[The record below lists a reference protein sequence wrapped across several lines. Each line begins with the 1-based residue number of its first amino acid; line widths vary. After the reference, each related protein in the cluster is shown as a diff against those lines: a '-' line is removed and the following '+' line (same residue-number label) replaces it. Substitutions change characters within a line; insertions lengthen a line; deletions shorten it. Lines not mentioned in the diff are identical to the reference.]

1 MGDEQKEPILSNLLN
16 YRMEVTMIL
25 STPRERQANE
35 RRVALTP
42 DAVGRL
48 VKAGHTV
55 RVETNAGQEAGF
67 LDEAYRALGAE
78 IHPQE
83 TLYNDTEIVARVQ
96 RPEPE
101 ELKLTPAGAIV
112 IGFLEPLGH
121 PDYVDTLAKAKV
133 TAFSMEAIPRTTRAQ
148 SMDALS
154 SQSNIA
160 GYKSVIVAAE
170 ALPRFF
176 PMMTTAAGTVPPAK
190 VLVLGA
196 GVAGLQAIATARRL
210 GAVVTG
216 FDTRAAVKE
225 QVKSLGA
232 HFLELDLGVEG
243 EGTGGYAK
251 ELATDDQ
258 EKQRRALVAQIGASD
273 VVITTAQIPGKPA
286 PLLIIEDAVKAM
298 KPGSVI
304 VDLAASTGGNC
315 ALTVPGQTVVREGVT
330 IIGATNLPASVPRDA
345 SQLYSRN
352 VLALLGILIDKKGEI
367 NLDFNDEIIAGACLT
382 YNGEVLH
389 KASRIALGLPEGVS
403 A

>member
-1 MGDEQKEPILSNLLN
+1 
-16 YRMEVTMIL
+16 MIL
-25 STPRERQANE
+25 STPRERQISE
-35 RRVALTP
+35 RRVALNP

-67 LDEAYRALGAE
+67 LDEAYRAVGAE

-83 TLYNDTEIVARVQ
+83 TLYTNTQIVVRVQ
-96 RPEPE
+96 RPEPA
-101 ELKLTPAGAIV
+101 ELKLSPPGSV
-112 IGFLEPLGH
+112 LIGFLEPLGH
-121 PDYVDTLAKAKV
+121 PDYVETLAKAKV

-160 GYKSVIVAAE
+160 GYKAVILAAE

-216 FDTRAAVKE
+216 FDTRSAVKE

-232 HFLELDLGVEG
+232 NFLELDLGVEG

-251 ELATDDQ
+251 ELAADAQ
-258 EKQRRALVAQIGASD
+258 ERQRRALVAPIGASD

-286 PLLIIEDAVKAM
+286 PLLIIDDAVKAM

-304 VDLAASTGGNC
+304 VDLAASTGGNST
-315 ALTVPGQTVVREGVT
+315 LTVPGQTVVREGVT
-330 IIGATNLPASVPRDA
+330 IIGATNLPATVPRDA
-345 SQLYSRN
+345 SQLYARN
-352 VLALLGILIDKKGEI
+352 ILALLGILIDKEGKL
-367 NLDFNDEIIAGACLT
+367 NLDFRDEIIAGACLT
-382 YNGEVLH
+382 DDGEVLH
-389 KASRIALGLPEGVS
+389 KATRAALGLPEGVS

>member
-1 MGDEQKEPILSNLLN
+1 
-16 YRMEVTMIL
+16 MIL
-25 STPRERQANE
+25 STPRERHANE
-35 RRVALTP
+35 RRVALSP

-67 LDEAYRALGAE
+67 LNEAYRAVGAE

-83 TLYNDTEIVARVQ
+83 TLYKDAQIVVRVQ
-96 RPEPE
+96 RPEPS
-101 ELKLTPAGAIV
+101 ELELTEPGTV
-112 IGFLEPLGH
+112 MIGFLEPLGN
-121 PDYVDTLAKAKV
+121 PDYVANLAKTNI

-148 SMDALS
+148 TMDALS

-160 GYKSVIVAAE
+160 GYKAVILAAE
-170 ALPRFF
+170 SLPRFF

-216 FDTRAAVKE
+216 FDTRSAVKE

-232 HFLELDLGVEG
+232 NFLELDLGVEG
-243 EGTGGYAK
+243 EGSGGYAK
-251 ELATDDQ
+251 ELTADDQ
-258 EKQRRALVAQIGASD
+258 EKQRRALVAPIGASD
-273 VVITTAQIPGKPA
+273 VVITTAQIPGRPA
-286 PLLIIEDAVKAM
+286 PLLIIDDAVAAM

-304 VDLAASTGGNC
+304 VDLAAATGGNC
-315 ALTVPGQTVVREGVT
+315 SKTVPGLTVIRDGVT
-330 IIGATNLPASVPRDA
+330 IIGATNLPATVPRDA
-345 SQLYSRN
+345 SQLYARN
-352 VLALLGILIDKKGEI
+352 ILALLGILINKEGQL
-367 NLDFNDEIIAGACLT
+367 NLDFKDDIISAACLT
-382 YNGEVLH
+382 NNGEVLH
-389 KASRIALGLPEGVS
+389 QASRTALGLLEGVS